1 MDKLTSMTDEA
12 IAELE
17 RDPRVLSL
25 RYAIEAQFDKWT
37 QVLFPLLK
45 LKKMSCYVYVA
56 DMLVKTGHEAAT
68 KELVGVYMRRI
79 AKHRNVASVVR
90 DKPVQAPIV
99 VTPAVTLTPMAREI
113 QTARVARMESPTPS
127 LAPLAHV
134 VPSPPVAVPGVE
146 PVEVTDWHAQGRRLG
161 SEPRGTAWTGED
173 EFMWNFILMKAKI
186 RNLNIFKNAPSV
198 EEMLDIFQIDCY
210 SLLTKKI
217 RNK

>member
-1 MDKLTSMTDEA
+1 MDKLTSMTDDA

-79 AKHRNVASVVR
+79 AKHRNVKSVVR
-90 DKPVQAPIV
+90 EKPVQAPQV
-99 VTPAVTLTPMAREI
+99 VTPTVTLTSMAKEI

-127 LAPLAHV
+127 LAPALV
-134 VPSPPVAVPGVE
+134 VSSPPMAVPGVE
-146 PVEVTDWHAQGRRLG
+146 PVEVIDWHAQGRRLG
-161 SEPRGTAWTGED
+161 SEPRGTPWTGED

-186 RNLNIFKNAPSV
+186 RNLNIFKNCPSV